1 MTVDAYIPQRVAIV
15 SHPTV
20 EAAGELAAE
29 IAEFFESHNVNTT
42 CAALYDDDLRKNVT
56 SGNVDLFLA
65 IGGDG
70 TMLRASHLCA
80 APRVP
85 ILGIKLG
92 HLGFLTEAAHDKWK
106 PAVERVLSGS
116 YRLEE
121 RMMLRSVHIRDGK
134 HLGAWELLN
143 EAFIGR
149 GEMARPVF
157 LRTEIDGHFLTT
169 YVADGVIIAT
179 PTGST
184 AYALAAGG
192 PILPPELRNILI
204 MPVAPHFSVDRAV
217 VLHEGSWVR
226 VEIHMDHQAALSVDG
241 QAPVP
246 LKDGDQIEVRASE
259 HSIFFVRFEEADYFY
274 RNLTAYMNT
283 NPSTGDE

>member
-1 MTVDAYIPQRVAIV
+1 MTLDAFIPQRVAIA
-15 SHPTV
+15 SHPAV
-20 EAAGELAAE
+20 EAAGELAAD
-29 IAEFFESHNVNTT
+29 IAEFFESNNVNTT
-42 CAALYDDDLRKNVT
+42 CAALYDADLRRSVT
-56 SGNVDLFLA
+56 NGDVDLLLA
-65 IGGDG
+65 VGGDG

-92 HLGFLTEAAHDKWK
+92 HLGFLTEAAHDEWK

-121 RMMLRSVHIRDGK
+121 RMMLRAIHIRDGK
-134 HLGAWELLN
+134 ELGAWELLN

-149 GEMARPVF
+149 GEMTRPVF
-157 LRTEIDGHFLTT
+157 LHTEIDGDYLTT
-169 YVADGVIIAT
+169 YVADGVIIAS

-204 MPVAPHFSVDRAV
+204 VPVAPHLSVDRAV

-246 LKDGDQIEVRASE
+246 LKDGDQIEVCASE
-259 HSIFFVRFEEADYFY
+259 HSIFFVRFEEANYFY
-274 RNLTAYMNT
+274 RNLTGHMNR
-283 NPSTGDE
+283 NPSTGDK

>member
-1 MTVDAYIPQRVAIV
+1 MTADTRIPENIAIAF
-15 SHPTV
+15 HPTA
-20 EAAGELAAE
+20 EAAKQLTTE
-29 IAEFFESHNVNTT
+29 IQAFFETLGISSI
-42 CAALYDDDLRKNVT
+42 CAALYDDDLRQSVT
-56 SGNVDLFLA
+56 AGDIDMLLA
-65 IGGDG
+65 VGGDG

-80 APRVP
+80 APQVP
-85 ILGIKLG
+85 ILGIKMG
-92 HLGFLTEAAHDKWK
+92 RLGFLTEAAQDEWK
-106 PAVERVLSGS
+106 PAIDRVLSGN

-121 RMMLRSVHIRDGK
+121 RMMLRSAHLRDGEK
-134 HLGAWELLN
+134 QGAWELLN

-157 LRTEIDGHFLTT
+157 LKTEIDGHHLTT
-169 YVADGVIIAT
+169 YVADGVIIST

-192 PILPPELRNILI
+192 PILPPEIRNILI
-204 MPVAPHFSVDRAV
+204 MPVAPHLSVDRAV

-226 VEIHMDHQAALSVDG
+226 VRVHTDHQASLSVDG

-246 LKDGDQIEVRASE
+246 LEDGDQIEVRASE
-259 HSIFFVRFEEADYFY
+259 HSVYFVRFKEADYFY
-274 RNLTAYMNT
+274 RNLTAHMNK

>member
-1 MTVDAYIPQRVAIV
+1 MTLDAFIPQRVAIV
-15 SHPTV
+15 SHPTL
-20 EAAGELAAE
+20 ETAGKLAVE
-29 IAEFFESHNVNTT
+29 IAEYFESNNVTT
-42 CAALYDDDLRKNVT
+42 ICAALYDDDLHQSVT
-56 SGNVDLFLA
+56 DGNVDLLLA
-65 IGGDG
+65 VGGDG
-70 TMLRASHLCA
+70 TMLRVSHLCA

-92 HLGFLTEAAHDKWK
+92 RLGFLTEAAHDEWK

-134 HLGAWELLN
+134 DLGAWELLN

-157 LRTEIDGHFLTT
+157 LRTEIDGHYLTT
-169 YVADGVIIAT
+169 YVADGVIVAT

-204 MPVAPHFSVDRAV
+204 MPVAPHLSVDRAV

-274 RNLTAYMNT
+274 HNLTAHMNT